1 MNEEEINNFG
11 KNTKGQTTGEVGGT
25 LFMVGD
31 ENPLESSRLDHSRAT
46 NTNGDGTTPTITN
59 QQRRL

>member
-1 MNEEEINNFG
+1 MNEEEINNLG

-31 ENPLESSRLDHSRAT
+31 ENPLENSRLENSRAT
-46 NTNGDGTTPTITN
+46 NFNGGVTTPTIPN
-59 QQRRL
+59 QLSRL

>member
-1 MNEEEINNFG
+1 MNEEEINNLG

-31 ENPLESSRLDHSRAT
+31 DNPLENSRLEHSRIL
-46 NTNGDGTTPTITN
+46 NSNGRDTSPSVP
-59 QQRRL
+59 